1 MKDLRKLLMT
11 AGLLLL
17 SLALLS
23 GCGGES
29 KQAAADKTL
38 RFGCFSYSDVLDPGQ
53 MINSGWAASRYGIG
67 ECLFRFNNEMNAE
80 PWLAVGYTVSDDH
93 KTWVIQ
99 LRDDVKFSNG
109 TLMTAQSVVDEL
121 QRIYDMEAENSATP
135 SHMLDLAQM
144 EADVEAGTVTLVTNV
159 PYADV
164 TKVLAY
170 PTFMILDVNSGTD
183 MATQP
188 VGTGPYAVDSFDG
201 KISCI
206 LSKNEYYWNGE
217 VPYDRLEISFIND
230 STTKALA
237 LQNGD
242 VDMVENIT
250 TPNDLAK
257 LKNDV
262 ENYYVATTP
271 GMRCGF
277 AYINHAG
284 VLGNDALREA
294 VLMALDNDTMTNVT
308 LGGLYTAGFSVL
320 PSTLDYNYDLL
331 SNPFGYDVEAA
342 KKKLDDAGIVD
353 TDGDNI
359 RELNGQNIQLNYIT
373 YDNRGL
379 SQYAE
384 AIQLQLGQIGIDV
397 KVSSSDADTEW
408 NLMVAGAYDLCS
420 SNWTT
425 VGTGDPAEYMAN
437 WYSKSNANYCNYANP
452 AYDALY
458 EQMMNELDTEARRE
472 LFTQMQQI
480 LIDDA
485 AVLVHGYYNSSMS
498 SRRDRVTG
506 AEISTADYY
515 WITNQMR
522 PVE

>member
-1 MKDLRKLLMT
+1 M
-11 AGLLLL
+11 
-17 SLALLS
+17 
-23 GCGGES
+23 
-29 KQAAADKTL
+29 
-38 RFGCFSYSDVLDPGQ
+38 
-53 MINSGWAASRYGIG
+53 
-67 ECLFRFNNEMNAE
+67 
-80 PWLAVGYTVSDDH
+80 
-93 KTWVIQ
+93 
-99 LRDDVKFSNG
+99 
-109 TLMTAQSVVDEL
+109 
-121 QRIYDMEAENSATP
+121 RI
-135 SHMLDLAQM
+135 
-144 EADVEAGTVTLVTNV
+144 
-159 PYADV
+159 
-164 TKVLAY
+164 
-170 PTFMILDVNSGTD
+170 
-183 MATQP
+183 
-188 VGTGPYAVDSFDG
+188 
-201 KISCI
+201 
-206 LSKNEYYWNGE
+206 
-217 VPYDRLEISFIND
+217 
-230 STTKALA
+230 
-237 LQNGD
+237 
-242 VDMVENIT
+242 
-250 TPNDLAK
+250 K

-437 WYSKSNANYCNYANP
+437 WYSKSNANYCNYTNP
-452 AYDALY
+452 TYDALY

-480 LIDDA
+480 LVDDA